1 MNIIKENMFFVVMG
15 AVVLLA
21 LVLFLVLVQPIKSEN
36 AAREKDVQNLLARLT
51 RLRDKNEVPNE
62 VAIRAG
68 GEYSKKYEDQL
79 RALIDESSDALSKKQ
94 LSTDLP
100 SLAPEEK
107 EAPGAFKTVYQKDV
121 ELLKRRLDEKRITT
135 GSKDVWY
142 FWDWGDGVPKQ
153 AEQRELATKEYSLMH
168 ELIEIIASPELSVMQ
183 LDCLE
188 VNPGEVRTGE
198 YAMGRGPTVR
208 SRVEPYFD
216 VYPFVLEI
224 RMPFQKYELLLRDLL
239 TARREI
245 PIYIRTVSMMRLE
258 DDPRVYKH
266 MPTTLYIGVRVTG
279 WALDYRED
287 KRATALG
294 GPPGA
299 PTPGVR
305 SGFRGRTRE

>member
-1 MNIIKENMFFVVMG
+1 VNIIKENMFFVVMG
-15 AVVLLA
+15 VVVLLA

-36 AAREKDVQNLLARLT
+36 AAREKDVQSLLSSLN
-51 RLRDKNEVPNE
+51 RLRDKPEMPND
-62 VAIRAG
+62 VAIHSAQ
-68 GEYSKKYEDQL
+68 EYRKRYDDQL
-79 RALIDESSDALSKKQ
+79 QALIDELSKMQ

-100 SLAPEEK
+100 TLPPEEK
-107 EAPGAFKTVYQKDV
+107 DQPGAFKTVYQKDV

-135 GSKDVWY
+135 GTREVWY

-188 VNPGEVRTGE
+188 VTPGEVRTGD
-198 YAMGRGPTVR
+198 YSLGRGGATTR

-216 VYPFVLEI
+216 VYPFILEI

-239 TARREI
+239 TSRREI

-266 MPTTLYIGVRVTG
+266 MPTTLYIGIRVTG
-279 WALDYRED
+279 WALDYRPED
-287 KRATALG
+287 RRAVTTGGTGG
-294 GPPGA
+294 GPV
-299 PTPGVR
+299 PGVPA
-305 SGFRGRTRE
+305 GLPAEPTK